1 MICLT
6 AGGGLIPS
14 ESLGEIVMGDLNE
27 CEELPSLCKGGT
39 CQNTFGSFQCTCP
52 LGYVLDATYICIG
65 ESVEVDNFVYG
76 GVNDVYMASFLQFH
90 RQLYR
95 CILKIFLI
103 KSLKKLTTKMKT
115 ISTWIFNIY
124 WESYSHI

>member
-76 GVNDVYMASFLQFH
+76 GVNDVYMASFFAISSAALS
-90 RQLYR
+90 LYIKNFSHQEPKKVNNKNENNINLDFQH
-95 CILKIFLI
+95 ILG
-103 KSLKKLTTKMKT
+103 KL
-115 ISTWIFNIY
+115 
-124 WESYSHI
+124 